1 MTMVQYLLPIATGD
15 PDVIPNDSDVMAVDP
30 LSLDDPY
37 SLALRRNRNILN
49 PKKEHASKGRV
60 KMKTSRSRS
69 GSSNAIRELFT
80 FAPSQPSVGEQP
92 TVDGMRAVVS
102 VSTMSSYSGGNDGS
116 GSVDNE
122 VVQSTLRRSK
132 SKGSMS
138 NLRDALA
145 STFGKKKA

>member
-49 PKKEHASKGRV
+49 PKKEHASKGRA
-60 KMKTSRSRS
+60 RSRS

-80 FAPSQPSVGEQP
+80 FAPSQPSVGEQT
-92 TVDGMRAVVS
+92 TVDGMRAVAS

>member
-49 PKKEHASKGRV
+49 PKKEHASKGRA
-60 KMKTSRSRS
+60 SRSRS

>member
-1 MTMVQYLLPIATGD
+1 MVQYLLPIATGD
-15 PDVIPNDSDVMAVDP
+15 PDVIPHESDVMAVDP

-37 SLALRRNRNILN
+37 SLALRRNRKILN
-49 PKKEHASKGRV
+49 PKKEHASNGRE
-60 KMKTSRSRS
+60 KTSRSRS

>member
-15 PDVIPNDSDVMAVDP
+15 PDEIPHESDVMAVDP

-60 KMKTSRSRS
+60 KKMKTSRSRS

-80 FAPSQPSVGEQP
+80 FAPSQPNVGEQP
-92 TVDGMRAVVS
+92 AVDGMRPIVS

-116 GSVDNE
+116 VDNE
-122 VVQSTLRRSK
+122 VVQQSTLRRSK

>member
-15 PDVIPNDSDVMAVDP
+15 PDVIPHDSDVMAVDP

-60 KMKTSRSRS
+60 KKTSRSRS

-116 GSVDNE
+116 VDNE
-122 VVQSTLRRSK
+122 VVQQSTLRRSK

>member
-1 MTMVQYLLPIATGD
+1 MTMVQASIATGD
-15 PDVIPNDSDVMAVDP
+15 PDVIPHDSDVMAVDP

-60 KMKTSRSRS
+60 KTSRSRS

-80 FAPSQPSVGEQP
+80 FAPSQPNVGEQP
-92 TVDGMRAVVS
+92 AVDGMRPIVS

-116 GSVDNE
+116 VDNE
-122 VVQSTLRRSK
+122 VVQQSTLRRSK